1 MLYSKVF
8 NQNVIG
14 NHDNMYGL
22 EYLCAVCSDSL
33 YLKRYRGI
41 KNPITLSESDGIEC
55 LFSKLLKI
63 TCGDREP

>member
-33 YLKRYRGI
+33 YLKGI
-41 KNPITLSESDGIEC
+41 G
-55 LFSKLLKI
+55 
-63 TCGDREP
+63 G

>member
-22 EYLCAVCSDSL
+22 EYLCAVCSYSL

-41 KNPITLSESDGIEC
+41 KNPIILSESDGIEC

-63 TCGDREP
+63 TCGDRGP

>member
-22 EYLCAVCSDSL
+22 EYLWAH
-33 YLKRYRGI
+33 
-41 KNPITLSESDGIEC
+41 PINQGGLSI
-55 LFSKLLKI
+55 
-63 TCGDREP
+63 